1 MTETSQLTIAFEEIC
16 KSISQIEPILNI
28 FKHFEKV
35 IKSTNK
41 KSKSKQSEPI
51 SLTKTLGCLIIAAA
65 MIEFGFYLANFRQ
78 SDADQ
83 FWIEAKDIVK
93 SNGLEVG

>member
-1 MTETSQLTIAFEEIC
+1 
-16 KSISQIEPILNI
+16 
-28 FKHFEKV
+28 
-35 IKSTNK
+35 
-41 KSKSKQSEPI
+41 
-51 SLTKTLGCLIIAAA
+51 